1 MFRCGKRRM
10 DSPLFQKREEAVGE
24 VALGSIDALSL
35 GGRKESPCDVQLGNG
50 KRSESAANPAN
61 AERRLQTAPIPHLS
75 RMPILHLVRTQINYK
90 CILILFHT
98 SNANNRPS
106 NTLAKDPS
114 ICYHT
119 EECIHMMEENS
130 KKTEKYKMNTKVYE
144 CSVRALYLY
153 YKCIYMYIIR
163 KQGENSNQ
171 ISDVI

>member
-24 VALGSIDALSL
+24 VALGSIDAPSL

-50 KRSESAANPAN
+50 KRSESAAIP
-61 AERRLQTAPIPHLS
+61 QTQSEGCKPRLS

-98 SNANNRPS
+98 PNANNRPS

-163 KQGENSNQ
+163 KQRENSNQ

>member
-1 MFRCGKRRM
+1 MLRHWAAERNRLVTSSWEM
-10 DSPLFQKREEAVGE
+10 VSWEMV
-24 VALGSIDALSL
+24 
-35 GGRKESPCDVQLGNG
+35 
-50 KRSESAANPAN
+50 SAANQPQIP
-61 AERRLQTAPIPHLS
+61 QTQSEGCKLRLS
-75 RMPILHLVRTQINYK
+75 RMPILHLVRIQINYK

-144 CSVRALYLY
+144 CSVRALHLY

>member
-1 MFRCGKRRM
+1 M
-10 DSPLFQKREEAVGE
+10 DSPRFQKREEAVGE

-50 KRSESAANPAN
+50 KRSESAANPEN

-98 SNANNRPS
+98 SNANNRPF
-106 NTLAKDPS
+106 NTLAKAPS

-144 CSVRALYLY
+144 CSVKALHLY

>member
-24 VALGSIDALSL
+24 VALGSIDAPSL

-50 KRSESAANPAN
+50 KRSESAAIP
-61 AERRLQTAPIPHLS
+61 QTQSEGCKPRLS

-98 SNANNRPS
+98 PNANNRPF

-144 CSVRALYLY
+144 
-153 YKCIYMYIIR
+153 
-163 KQGENSNQ
+163 
-171 ISDVI
+171 

>member
-24 VALGSIDALSL
+24 VALGSIDALPL

-50 KRSESAANPAN
+50 KRSESAANPEN
-61 AERRLQTAPIPHLS
+61 AERRLQTAPIP
-75 RMPILHLVRTQINYK
+75 HLVRTQINYK

-98 SNANNRPS
+98 SNANNRPF
-106 NTLAKDPS
+106 NTLAKAPS

-144 CSVRALYLY
+144 CSVKALHLY

-163 KQGENSNQ
+163 KQRENSNQ

>member
-24 VALGSIDALSL
+24 VALGSIDAPSW
-35 GGRKESPCDVQLGNG
+35 GGRKESPCDVQLRNG
-50 KRSESAANPAN
+50 KRSESAAIP
-61 AERRLQTAPIPHLS
+61 QTQSEGCIPHLS

-98 SNANNRPS
+98 SNANNRPF

-144 CSVRALYLY
+144 YSVKALHLY
-153 YKCIYMYIIR
+153 CKCIYMYIIR